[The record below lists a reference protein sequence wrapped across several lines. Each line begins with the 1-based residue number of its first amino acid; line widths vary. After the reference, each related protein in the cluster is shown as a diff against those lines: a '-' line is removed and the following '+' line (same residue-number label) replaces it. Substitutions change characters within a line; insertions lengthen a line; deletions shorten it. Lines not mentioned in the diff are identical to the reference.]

1 MPKDMKRWVPV
12 CFPMGTFKG
21 SVNIAIKGSNVL
33 TAEKAKKLIDATEGQ
48 LDADALRNTK
58 VSSNSVHNPGS
69 PSSKGTTE
77 V

>member
-1 MPKDMKRWVPV
+1 MNEDKKRWVPV

-33 TAEKAKKLIDATEGQ
+33 TAEEAKKLIDTTEGQ
-48 LDADALRNTK
+48 LDANALRITK
-58 VSSNSVHNPGS
+58 VSNIRVHGAGS
-69 PSSKGTTE
+69 PSSEGTPE